1 MSGSHGF
8 RLALN
13 ILQIYIDKMN
23 KPLKKRLVMVKAV
36 PMVDR
41 FLRMMSMIMNKLY
54 DRVFVASI

>member
-23 KPLKKRLVMVKAV
+23 KPLKKRRNGESCANGGQV
-36 PMVDR
+36 
-41 FLRMMSMIMNKLY
+41 STY
-54 DRVFVASI
+54 DEYDYE